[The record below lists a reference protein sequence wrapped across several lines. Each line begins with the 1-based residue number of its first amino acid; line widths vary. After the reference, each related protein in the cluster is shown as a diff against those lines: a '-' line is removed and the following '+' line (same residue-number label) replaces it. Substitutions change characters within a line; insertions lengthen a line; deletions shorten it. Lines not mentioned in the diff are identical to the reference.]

1 MNSPLA
7 VTYLPAFTR
16 LESQKITALIKS
28 DSTLLAH
35 SIYWEREGG
44 QKSPKHDYV
53 IHGCSLV
60 KAGRYVTAKGLSIN
74 DRVWVDFIHDFL

>member
-28 DSTLLAH
+28 DSTLLVA
-35 SIYWEREGG
+35 YTGG
-44 QKSPKHDYV
+44 LSNSAQ
-53 IHGCSLV
+53 
-60 KAGRYVTAKGLSIN
+60 AKGEMVKYSLFFTI
-74 DRVWVDFIHDFL
+74 

>member
-28 DSTLLAH
+28 DSTLLVH
-35 SIYWEREGG
+35 KRGEG
-44 QKSPKHDYV
+44 
-53 IHGCSLV
+53 
-60 KAGRYVTAKGLSIN
+60 A
-74 DRVWVDFIHDFL
+74 